1 MTLQPSHRD
10 YFSYREGQGYEKPF
24 NPDKSSFERGLSS
37 NWPYTINSPLPN
49 YNLNPS
55 VPSHLSFMKTYPV
68 NLYGG
73 RNEIWKIISLTV
85 ISWIIIC
92 NVIHNYMIFYHLF
105 IVIKGINH
113 PLIIPTKSLWAM
125 LIIHWL
131 LHKVWNTGT
140 SSLHPR
146 VTWSK

>member
-24 NPDKSSFERGLSS
+24 NPDKLSFERGLSS

-49 YNLNPS
+49 YNSNPS

-73 RNEIWKIISLTV
+73 RNDIWKIISLKV
-85 ISWIIIC
+85 ISEILKYLMLYTII
-92 NVIHNYMIFYHLF
+92 
-105 IVIKGINH
+105 
-113 PLIIPTKSLWAM
+113 
-125 LIIHWL
+125 
-131 LHKVWNTGT
+131 
-140 SSLHPR
+140 
-146 VTWSK
+146 